1 MGLAS
6 LTIEQSD
13 YEQSS
18 HNPDR
23 YRQISGDAQFRNR
36 QKIVHINRPL
46 KVLVALRYCPTELKS
61 LCEVR

>member
-36 QKIVHINRPL
+36 HKIVHINRPL
-46 KVLVALRYCPTELKS
+46 KVLVALSR
-61 LCEVR
+61 